1 MKKFLNKLI
10 ISFFIGLCLIST
22 FSLSM
27 PVMAK
32 EIEPDA
38 SIQSYVDTNF
48 EFTGGCSIAYNVTG
62 YFMDVTVSATASNNN
77 NETIHL
83 DIYITNRNVTK
94 SYTFY
99 TEGGQEHHFNNIFLG
114 LSGGSPVCFY
124 FTGANPA
131 ITISGN
137 LKVVS

>member
-10 ISFFIGLCLIST
+10 ISILIGLCLIST

-32 EIEPDA
+32 AIEPDA

-48 EFTGGCSIAYNVTG
+48 EFTGGCSISCNITG

-77 NETIHL
+77 NETIYL
-83 DIYITNRNVTK
+83 DIYIVNRNVIK

-99 TEGGQEHHFNNIFLG
+99 TEGGQSHSFNNIFLG
-114 LSGGSPVCFY
+114 LSGGSNVRFT
-124 FTGANPA
+124 FTGANPS

-137 LKVVS
+137 LKVIS